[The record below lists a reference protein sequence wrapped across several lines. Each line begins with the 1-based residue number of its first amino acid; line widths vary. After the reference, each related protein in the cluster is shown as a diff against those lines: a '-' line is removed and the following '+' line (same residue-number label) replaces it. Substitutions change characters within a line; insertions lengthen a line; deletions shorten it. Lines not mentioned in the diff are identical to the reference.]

1 MQGTGKSYSQTKA
14 LRSFRQPERTIVC
27 QFKQCSAQN
36 WWNRVN
42 ALTMKSENPRYG
54 IWLRAHSMVL
64 SLILGSSSLWSQQQT
79 QPKLLRFDL
88 TPIVGYRTSTSF
100 TTQAGIEGVS
110 ARVVLDSSPSYGAA
124 FGVRLD
130 EDNLIEFRWARE
142 NTHSHVEGAVVVPS
156 RVHVKLDQFHG
167 DFTHEYTLEEWRPWI
182 RPFVMASVGATRF
195 SDAASNSFTRFSFGI
210 GGGVK
215 FFPTRHLGFKM
226 QAQWLPV
233 LVEPEVVS
241 FVCGTGCAFRLQS
254 QGISQGEFAMGPVFR
269 F

>member
-1 MQGTGKSYSQTKA
+1 MKSKSRRFGICVPAY
-14 LRSFRQPERTIVC
+14 TIV
-27 QFKQCSAQN
+27 
-36 WWNRVN
+36 
-42 ALTMKSENPRYG
+42 LT
-54 IWLRAHSMVL
+54 
-64 SLILGSSSLWSQQQT
+64 LILTPSHLSSQEQA
-79 QPKLLRFDL
+79 QPKLLRFDF
-88 TPIVGYRTSTSF
+88 TPTVGYRTSTSF
-100 TTQAGIEGVS
+100 TTQPGIEGVS
-110 ARVVLDSSPSYGAA
+110 ARVVLDSNPSYGAA

-156 RVHVKLDQFHG
+156 SVHVTLDQFHG
-167 DFTHEYTLEEWRPWI
+167 DFTHEYTLEDWRPWI

-195 SDAASNSFTRFSFGI
+195 SDAASNSFARFSFGI

-233 LVEPEVVS
+233 LVDPEVVS

-254 QGISQGEFAMGPVFR
+254 QGISQGEFAVGPVFR

>member
-1 MQGTGKSYSQTKA
+1 MRGTGKSYSQTKA
-14 LRSFRQPERTIVC
+14 PRSFRQPERTIVC
-27 QFKQCSAQN
+27 HFKQCSAQN

-42 ALTMKSENPRYG
+42 SLTMKRENPRCG
-54 IWLRAHSMVL
+54 IWLRAHTMVL

-100 TTQAGIEGVS
+100 TTKPGIEGVS
-110 ARVVLDSSPSYGAA
+110 ARVVLDASPSYGAA

-156 RVHVKLDQFHG
+156 NGHVKLDQFHG
-167 DFTHEYTLEEWRPWI
+167 DFTHEYTLEEWCPWI
-182 RPFVMASVGATRF
+182 RPFVMASVGATHF

-215 FFPTRHLGFKM
+215 FFPTRHLGFKL
-226 QAQWLPV
+226 QAQWLPI